1 MNSLHRPNEGDIAL
15 KCLPAWRN
23 SPNGRGQ
30 SRSRASRSP
39 WSLGFSDMAI
49 GAERQIIDVLNRF
62 ARALDERDWSALDS
76 ILTEDATGEY
86 SGGHRPKGRNEF
98 VRLFHSVLGGCGPSQ
113 HLLGNIKIV
122 IDATTAESWAYSRVM
137 HQGAGAKSHLTF
149 DSLGE
154 YYDRWRV
161 TPDGWRIYYR
171 RRLQTIAIGSPE
183 VLGQAE

>member
-1 MNSLHRPNEGDIAL
+1 MELCPKIAID
-15 KCLPAWRN
+15 P
-23 SPNGRGQ
+23 GI
-30 SRSRASRSP
+30 
-39 WSLGFSDMAI
+39 SDMAI
-49 GAERQIIDVLNRF
+49 EAERQIIDILNRF